1 MNKIRETAMNSFLE
15 KPTAKT
21 GNGKNFIKTLMVAV
35 LLVVSTSGFYST
47 CTSRQAVQQQQL
59 EGAVREGTPEF
70 EVLTKRIV
78 IQTDEENTM
87 QSPTGMGTITMFIRG
102 KIRNFTGKTLS
113 GLEIKVTVVD
123 QLEKPVKDKTLIVVP
138 SQQPT
143 LETNQTMPVSVMIEG
158 FSKDDDRAMIRWK
171 VTAIKAE

>member
-1 MNKIRETAMNSFLE
+1 MDSFLE
-15 KPTAKT
+15 KPPAAA
-21 GNGKNFIKTLMVAV
+21 GNSKKIIGTLIAAL
-35 LLVVSTSGFYST
+35 LLVFTTSGFYST
-47 CTSRQAVQQQQL
+47 CTSRQALHQQQL

-70 EVLTKRIV
+70 ETLTKRIV
-78 IQTDEENTM
+78 IQTDENNTM

-102 KIRNFTGKTLS
+102 KIRNFTGKTLN

-123 QLEKPVKDKTLIVVP
+123 QLEKPVKDKTLVVVP

-143 LETNQTMPVSVMIEG
+143 LETNQSMPVNVMIEG

-171 VTAIKAE
+171 VTAIKAQD

>member
-1 MNKIRETAMNSFLE
+1 MDSFLE
-15 KPTAKT
+15 KPPAET
-21 GNGKNFIKTLMVAV
+21 GNSKKFIGTVLAAL
-35 LLVVSTSGFYST
+35 LLVITTSGFYST
-47 CTSRQAVQQQQL
+47 CTSRQALQQQQL

-70 EVLTKRIV
+70 ETLTKRIV
-78 IQTDEENTM
+78 IQTDENNTM

-102 KIRNFTGKTLS
+102 KIRNFTGKTLN

-143 LETNQTMPVSVMIEG
+143 LETNQMMPVNVMIEG

-171 VTAIKAE
+171 VTAIKTQD

>member
-1 MNKIRETAMNSFLE
+1 MDSFLE
-15 KPTAKT
+15 KTPAETRK
-21 GNGKNFIKTLMVAV
+21 GRNFIGTLLVAV
-35 LLVVSTSGFYST
+35 LLVITTSGFYST
-47 CTSRQAVQQQQL
+47 CTSRQALQQQQL

-70 EVLTKRIV
+70 ETLTKRIV
-78 IQTDEENTM
+78 IQTDENNTM

-102 KIRNFTGKTLS
+102 KIRNFTGKTLT
-113 GLEIKVTVVD
+113 GLEIRVTVVD

-143 LETNQTMPVSVMIEG
+143 LETNQTMPVNVMIEG

>member
-1 MNKIRETAMNSFLE
+1 MDSFLE
-15 KPTAKT
+15 KPPAESRK
-21 GNGKNFIKTLMVAV
+21 GRKFIGTMLLAV
-35 LLVVSTSGFYST
+35 LLVMTTSGFYST
-47 CTSRQAVQQQQL
+47 CTSRQGLQQQQL

-70 EVLTKRIV
+70 ETLTKRIV
-78 IQTDEENTM
+78 IQTDENNTM

-102 KIRNFTGKTLS
+102 KIRNFTGKTLT
-113 GLEIKVTVVD
+113 GLEIRVTVVD

-143 LETNQTMPVSVMIEG
+143 LETNQTMPVNVMIEG